1 MVETYGQK
9 STSQRLLKED
19 ERHLNQ
25 EDGINNQ
32 KYDNS
37 LYGDWHPKRHPGTPL
52 QKILVRVKVMTVN
65 IMNAG
70 L

>member
-1 MVETYGQK
+1 MDKNQPARD
-9 STSQRLLKED
+9 QQED